1 MISIPEWVVVAVIG
15 AIGVVVWWG
24 ILRLVRANDK
34 TGECLNSIN
43 ESLVA
48 MCGKIEKHDMWI
60 MHHEKQDDDRHEAIS
75 EELSRMRYY
84 RGPNIK

>member
-1 MISIPEWVVVAVIG
+1 
-15 AIGVVVWWG
+15 
-24 ILRLVRANDK
+24 
-34 TGECLNSIN
+34 
-43 ESLVA
+43 